1 MVTDR
6 VTYLKE
12 LENVSGLL
20 TYTASELSPMSYVL
34 LVTDIELTFGW
45 RSVLSLWA
53 CLLPQAG
60 NVLIGQSFIPL
71 SWCCTS

>member
-1 MVTDR
+1 MITDR

-20 TYTASELSPMSYVL
+20 IYTASELSPMSYVL

-45 RSVLSLWA
+45 RSVLSL
-53 CLLPQAG
+53 
-60 NVLIGQSFIPL
+60 
-71 SWCCTS
+71 

>member
-1 MVTDR
+1 MITDR

-12 LENVSGLL
+12 LEIVNGLL

-45 RSVLSLWA
+45 RSVLSLS
-53 CLLPQAG
+53 
-60 NVLIGQSFIPL
+60 VFIAA
-71 SWCCTS
+71 SWKCSHFPTDL